1 MYHPGFNKKLVRIC
15 CTDDLLIISFWLIL
29 LTDFTGLLAAFAKTM
44 VDVSSSSILIGHVI
58 HSQQPSLFLESI
70 GLNSRQQYGSMVALA
85 QGD

>member
-1 MYHPGFNKKLVRIC
+1 MYHSGFHKKLMRIR

-29 LTDFTGLLAAFAKTM
+29 LTDFTGLLATSTKTM
-44 VDVSSSSILIGHVI
+44 VDVSSSSTLIGHVI